1 MMTITIV
8 GLGLMG
14 GSLALA
20 LAGFHGAHIIGVNRS
35 EAALREAL
43 DKDMLQEGYVLNHET
58 AQKAFSRSDL
68 VILCQ
73 YPGAAM
79 RFLEEYARY
88 AKPGSVW
95 TDVVGIKTAI
105 IEQAKRYLP
114 QEVEFVGG
122 HPMAGREVSGLES
135 AQETLF
141 NGCNYVICPTEDN
154 TPRALALIRELAL
167 FIGAGKITES
177 TPQHHDAMI
186 AYTSQMAHVLAAT
199 IVDHPLLFE
208 SKGFEGGSFRDLTR
222 VATMNAEM
230 WSELFVLNAP
240 ALNDVL
246 RTLENGLTDIRK
258 CIEERDEEALQNHL
272 ANSSR
277 RKEEWKTWNK

>member
-1 MMTITIV
+1 MNITIM

-14 GSLALA
+14 GSLAMA
-20 LAGFHGAHIIGVNRS
+20 LKGFRKGHRIGVNRS

-43 DKDMLQEGYVLNHET
+43 DKGMVQEGYVLNHET
-58 AQKAFSRSDL
+58 AQKAFSNSDL

-79 RFLEEYARY
+79 QFLEEYASY
-88 AKPGSVW
+88 AKPGSIW

-114 QEVEFVGG
+114 ADVEFVGG
-122 HPMAGREVSGLES
+122 HPMAGREISGLD
-135 AQETLF
+135 AALETLF

-154 TPRALALIRELAL
+154 TPEALALIRELAL
-167 FIGAGKITES
+167 YIGAGRITES

-186 AYTSQMAHVLAAT
+186 AYTSQMAHVLAAA
-199 IVDHPLLFE
+199 IVDHPLLLE

-222 VATMNAEM
+222 VATMNADM

-240 ALNDVL
+240 ALSEVL
-246 RTLENGLTDIRK
+246 QTLEERLRCIRAL
-258 CIEERDEEALQNHL
+258 IDEGNEKELRAHL
-272 ANSSR
+272 AHSNR
-277 RKEEWKTWNK
+277 RKEEWKTWQK